1 MMAGPQHVHTDGNA
15 IPALDDEMAGLFDDL
30 ASVQD
35 AGIDQILAGLRLI
48 ALARHTA
55 DHTQTLIAT
64 LAGGSDATNVTAL
77 IGQVIA
83 RLANADQN
91 PALRHLPLEQQ
102 KTARHH
108 GELAHYALADPD
120 LHQTAAE
127 TAAAID
133 GI

>member
-1 MMAGPQHVHTDGNA
+1 MALHTDGNA
-15 IPALDDEMAGLFDDL
+15 VPALDDEMAGLFDDL
-30 ASVQD
+30 AAVQD
-35 AGIDQILAGLRLI
+35 VGVDQILAGLRYL
-48 ALARHTA
+48 ALSRHTA

-83 RLANADQN
+83 RLSDADTN

-102 KTARHH
+102 KTARLA
-108 GELAHYALADPD
+108 GENTFRALADPD
-120 LHQTAAE
+120 LHQYAAE